1 MLRFIKIFLFSLC
14 VALPAAAQDVRYIS
28 DEVFV
33 VLHTGPGK
41 EYRWAGKLKPGAR
54 LDVARTSGDG
64 KWAEVTTSRGTTGWV
79 TTEFLTATAPAQ
91 VKLPAAEARA
101 EQLSTKNKQ
110 LSAQLS
116 ALQTE
121 KSQLASKANTTG
133 SELDSVSREL
143 ADLKKISGKAVKLDT
158 DNRRLVQET
167 EHLRSEVDMLEA
179 ENARLGDKLESED
192 FLNGALAVLL
202 GVIITLVV
210 PRLWPKRRKSSSW
223 A

>member
-1 MLRFIKIFLFSLC
+1 MLRSITTALFALC
-14 VALPAAAQDVRYIS
+14 IALPALAQEVRYIS

-41 EYRWAGKLKPGAR
+41 EYRWAAKLTPGTR
-54 LDVARTSGDG
+54 LTVARTSSDG

-79 TTEFLTATAPAQ
+79 TTEFLTSTAPAQ
-91 VKLPAAEARA
+91 VRLPNAEARA
-101 EQLSTKNKQ
+101 EQLAARNAELT
-110 LSAQLS
+110 AAMA
-116 ALQTE
+116 ALETE
-121 KSQLASKANTTG
+121 KTELLTTATSTG
-133 SELDSVSREL
+133 SELDSVAKEL
-143 ADLKKISGKAVKLDT
+143 ADLKKISGKAVQLDT
-158 DNRRLVQET
+158 DNRRLVQEA
-167 EHLRSEVDMLEA
+167 EKLRDDVGMLQA
-179 ENARLGDKLESED
+179 ENARLQDKLQSED